1 MSACLGGS
9 VIVRVLEG
17 SGRVGVEEESGR
29 SVEGMDGR
37 FGEDMVGVRA
47 FDGMVKVGGDGGRGE
62 IVGVEGGAIGV
73 VYLEVMGKSLWSA
86 SLMEMS
92 AVEST
97 VTMLPAL
104 LLISELSVS
113 NRGEGELE

>member
-17 SGRVGVEEESGR
+17 SGRVGVGEERGR
-29 SVEGMDGR
+29 SVEGMEGR
-37 FGEDMVGVRA
+37 LGEDMVGVRA

-73 VYLEVMGKSLWSA
+73 VDLEVMGKSLWSA

>member
-1 MSACLGGS
+1 M
-9 VIVRVLEG
+9 VRFLER
-17 SGRVGVEEESGR
+17 SGRVGVGEERGR
-29 SVEGMDGR
+29 SVEGLEGR
-37 FGEDMVGVRA
+37 LGEDMVGVRA
-47 FDGMVKVGGDGGRGE
+47 VDGMVKVGGVGGRGE
-62 IVGVEGGAIGV
+62 MVGVEGGAIGV
-73 VYLEVMGKSLWSA
+73 VDLEVMEKSLWSA

-97 VTMLPAL
+97 VTIFPAL

>member
-1 MSACLGGS
+1 M
-9 VIVRVLEG
+9 VRVLEG
-17 SGRVGVEEESGR
+17 SDRVGVGVDGGR
-29 SVEGMDGR
+29 SMEGPEVRLGA
-37 FGEDMVGVRA
+37 DMVGVTA
-47 FDGMVKVGGDGGRGE
+47 FDGMVRVGGVGGRGE
-62 IVGVEGGAIGV
+62 MVGDEGGATGV
-73 VYLEVMGKSLWSA
+73 ADLELMEKSLWSA

-97 VTMLPAL
+97 VTMFPAL